1 MNNGKSR
8 YYLELLNYYDYTS
21 IGSQKTFGNFFL
33 FKLEDVYLDG
43 LAEFG
48 LEFVVP
54 IEVWQHKEGLI
65 ADQFLL
71 PFGAVESNFV
81 Q

>member
-8 YYLELLNYYDYTS
+8 YYLELLNYYDYTRQVVKKLL
-21 IGSQKTFGNFFL
+21 GFFFL

-71 PFGAVESNFV
+71 PFGAIESNFV

>member
-21 IGSQKTFGNFFL
+21 IGSQKTFGNFFH

-48 LEFVVP
+48 LGFVVP

-65 ADQFLL
+65 ADQVLL
-71 PFGAVESNFV
+71 PFGAIESNFV

>member
-21 IGSQKTFGNFFL
+21 IGSQKTFGNFFH

-48 LEFVVP
+48 LGFVVP

-65 ADQFLL
+65 AYQF
-71 PFGAVESNFV
+71 
-81 Q
+81 

>member
-1 MNNGKSR
+1 M

-21 IGSQKTFGNFFL
+21 IGRQSKNFWEFFFL

-65 ADQFLL
+65 VDQFSL